1 MQKIGATERKQW
13 MKQILSD
20 AKAGKGTLT
29 NEGTLE
35 ITIAEASGGKVV
47 LAADEFE
54 AVYTP
59 KEGSTIAFAGSAG
72 YVIGLDTTLDEALTF
87 EGYARDMIR
96 GIQDA
101 RKELGFQ
108 VTDRLQLTLTSDND
122 MLTKILEKHQSMI
135 EKETLTTIT
144 IGDSN
149 LKDAKEI
156 ELDEGFVTTLILS
169 K

>member
-1 MQKIGATERKQW
+1 M
-13 MKQILSD
+13 
-20 AKAGKGTLT
+20 
-29 NEGTLE
+29 
-35 ITIAEASGGKVV
+35 V

-59 KEGSTIAFAGSAG
+59 KSGSTIAFAGSAG

-108 VTDRLQLTLTSDND
+108 VMDRLQLALTSENE
-122 MLTKILEKHQSMI
+122 MLGKILSAHQGMI
-135 EKETLTTIT
+135 EKETLCT
-144 IGDSN
+144 IGTKNEGST
-149 LKDAKEI
+149 KEV
-156 ELDEGFVTTLILS
+156 ELDEGFTISLTLS